1 MITLLWI
8 DDFTT
13 YWNEGLWSFSF
24 LVSSGD
30 GRLCWKEY
38 YTLTFWIQMSFD
50 VLRRRSLS
58 FVSGSTHITSL
69 CVLHKFLLQ
78 ILQSLFLNILW
89 RWENLA
95 EVWLEAAEW
104 MCQTVSLGKFGASLV
119 WTSRPSEEHIKKC
132 WQRWE
137 REFPLSSPSGPP
149 ANLHG
154 PPLISPGHLYLLSWV
169 PSHGGTPGASCFCYL
184 SQEVFMPLCFR
195 WKTLLVI
202 ALKQGLSSQCPQPKL
217 FGMSYHGSIER
228 LHV

>member
-1 MITLLWI
+1 
-8 DDFTT
+8 
-13 YWNEGLWSFSF
+13 
-24 LVSSGD
+24 
-30 GRLCWKEY
+30 
-38 YTLTFWIQMSFD
+38 MSFD

-154 PPLISPGHLYLLSWV
+154 PPLISPGHLYLLS
-169 PSHGGTPGASCFCYL
+169 PGLLLLLLITRSVHAIVFQMKNTACHSLETRPLIPMSTAQIIWHVL
-184 SQEVFMPLCFR
+184 SWFYWKATCVIIMLFVYDVWLILWEV
-195 WKTLLVI
+195 
-202 ALKQGLSSQCPQPKL
+202 
-217 FGMSYHGSIER
+217 
-228 LHV
+228 